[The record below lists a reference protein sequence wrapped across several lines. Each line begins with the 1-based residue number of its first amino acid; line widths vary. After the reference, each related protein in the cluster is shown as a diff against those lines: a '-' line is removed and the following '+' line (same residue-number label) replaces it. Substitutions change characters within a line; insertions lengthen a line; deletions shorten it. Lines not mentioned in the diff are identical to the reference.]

1 MTEKLII
8 HVDADAT
15 RAFKQASP
23 EERRQLEALL
33 SLRLIEATR
42 TPSSLAETMREIGRT
57 ARQRG
62 LTPEILQ
69 SLLDDA

>member
-8 HVDADAT
+8 HVDADAA

-23 EERRQLEALL
+23 GEQRQLEALL

-42 TPSSLAETMREIGRT
+42 TPSSLAETMREIGRA

-62 LTPEILQ
+62 LTPEILR